1 MNVEINRL
9 SWDEYHPAIHN
20 ALLANKQIIFINR
33 MKIKK
38 RLLWFHDESI
48 VGLLKKYGVN
58 DKYASTLTSFYIDI
72 NVKVISGRGILHQ
85 LVYLLIKSLLSH
97 KNRIIAI
104 ANVGLDSSSS
114 QTLENVL
121 LLFDEISHHNNLR
134 VQYFFIDNDSPEI
147 SIKKR

>member
-9 SWDEYHPAIHN
+9 SWDEYDPAIHN
-20 ALLANKQIIFINR
+20 ALLANQQIIFINR

-38 RLLWFHDESI
+38 RLLWFYDGSI
-48 VGLLKKYGVN
+48 IRLLKKYGVN
-58 DKYASTLTSFYIDI
+58 DKYASSIASFNIDI

-121 LLFDEISHHNNLR
+121 LLLDDISLRNNLQ
-134 VQYFFIDNDSPEI
+134 VQYFFIDNDSPKI